1 MINAEQLKAGIFD
14 AADKFDACPR
24 EHAAPPLDNTPT
36 TLTMSTNGLR
46 PLPIKE
52 NKAPG
57 ALVLCD
63 EVDATSR
70 SARV

>member
-14 AADKFDACPR
+14 AADNT
-24 EHAAPPLDNTPT
+24 PLDNTPT